1 MSRQETLLK
10 EIIKG
15 GGPPRGK
22 QISPR
27 NSDVELV
34 NQKIDNAKRKMSRY
48 FAARNNMQGAVGTKG
63 GPASAASHGETKSFT
78 HLSMEMV
85 RLGSPFFDVSQIINS
100 PAMNSKRDDS
110 ESEATS

>member
-1 MSRQETLLK
+1 MVIPEEAEDPNAQQPYEMSAVSDQESFKGEDSLWKGSKRCDTEDHYVMTLQDEQLMSRQETLLK

-48 FAARNNMQGAVGTKG
+48 FAARNNM
-63 GPASAASHGETKSFT
+63 
-78 HLSMEMV
+78 
-85 RLGSPFFDVSQIINS
+85 
-100 PAMNSKRDDS
+100 
-110 ESEATS
+110 